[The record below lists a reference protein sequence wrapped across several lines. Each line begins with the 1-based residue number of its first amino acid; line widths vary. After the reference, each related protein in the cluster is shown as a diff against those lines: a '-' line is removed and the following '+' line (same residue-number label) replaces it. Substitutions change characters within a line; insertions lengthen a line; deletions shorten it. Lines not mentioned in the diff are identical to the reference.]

1 MDKVAGKVAF
11 ITGAASGMGLGMAR
25 AFSRAGMKIVI
36 ADLRREAINQAIAQ
50 FPSGNP
56 GVAGVVLD
64 VADRPGYVRAAD
76 EAERMFGRIHVLVN
90 NAGVGIIGP
99 LLEATYA
106 DWDWGLSVN
115 LGGVI
120 NGIQTIVPRIR
131 AHGEGGHVVT
141 TSSMSGIF
149 SASTAGIY
157 TTAKYAVVGLMESLR
172 SELEAFNIGVSAFCP
187 GLVTTNIGDT
197 ESHRPAAFRESSYG
211 RSAPER
217 AGFMR
222 EHIMPHGMPPLEV
235 GERVL
240 QGILNNDMWIL
251 THPEYKAGAQ
261 ERFEAILESF
271 PIEGPPPPARVAAEA
286 MVTRNPLFAA
296 ERDRLRARR
305 ASARKG

>member
-1 MDKVAGKVAF
+1 MDNVADKVAF

-25 AFSRAGMKIVI
+25 VFSSHGMKVVI
-36 ADLRREAINQAIAQ
+36 ADLRREAIERAIAS
-50 FPSGNP
+50 FPAGNP
-56 GVAGVVLD
+56 GVLGVELD
-64 VADRPGYVRAAD
+64 VADRAAYARAAAEAVRAYGA
-76 EAERMFGRIHVLVN
+76 IHVLVN
-90 NAGVGIIGP
+90 NAGIGIIGS

-120 NGIQTIVPRIR
+120 NGIQTVVPLIR
-131 AHGEGGHVVT
+131 SHGEGGHVVS

-157 TTAKYAVVGLMESLR
+157 TTAKYAVVGLMESLH
-172 SELEAFNIGVSAFCP
+172 SELQPHNIGVSAFCP
-187 GLVTTNIGDT
+187 GLVNTNIGET
-197 ESHRPAAFRESSYG
+197 ESARPAAYRNSTYG
-211 RSAPER
+211 KTASER
-217 AGFMR
+217 ANFMR
-222 EHIMPHGMPPLEV
+222 EHIFPHGMSPLEV

-240 QGILNNDMWIL
+240 KGILNNDLWIL

-261 ERFEAILESF
+261 ERFEAILEAF
-271 PIEGPPPPARVAAEA
+271 PVEGPPPPGRVAAEA

-305 ASARKG
+305 AQRPG

>member
-1 MDKVAGKVAF
+1 MDQVAGKVAF

-25 AFSRAGMKIVI
+25 AFSQAGMKVVI
-36 ADLRREAINQAIAQ
+36 ADLKREAIDRAIGQ
-50 FPSGNP
+50 FPAGNA

-64 VADRPGYVRAAD
+64 VADREGYVRAAD
-76 EAERMFGRIHVLVN
+76 EAERTFGRIHVLVN
-90 NAGVGIIGP
+90 NAGVGIIGS

-115 LGGVI
+115 LGGVV
-120 NGIQTIVPRIR
+120 NGIQTVVPRIR

-141 TSSMSGIF
+141 TASMSGIF

-172 SELEAFNIGVSAFCP
+172 TELEPLGIGVSAFCP
-187 GLVTTNIGDT
+187 GLVNTNIGDT
-197 ESHRPAAFRESSYG
+197 EAHRPAAFRESSYG
-211 RSAPER
+211 KSAGER

-222 EHIMPHGMPPLEV
+222 EHIMPHGMPPIEV

-240 QGILNNDMWIL
+240 RGIQNNDMWIL

-286 MVTRNPLFAA
+286 MVTRNPLFAG

-305 ASARKG
+305 SKSPAG